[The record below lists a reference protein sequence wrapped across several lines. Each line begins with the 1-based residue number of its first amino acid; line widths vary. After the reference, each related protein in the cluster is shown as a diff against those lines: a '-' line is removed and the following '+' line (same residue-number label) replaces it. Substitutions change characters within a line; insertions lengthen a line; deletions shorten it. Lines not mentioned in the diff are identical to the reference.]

1 MVSARGAEYGWR
13 EVTFHRD
20 PDRTRGPRQGPSRAA
35 RGRAA
40 SPVIG
45 LQQALGNR
53 GTGQVLAR
61 RPAAGQGTL
70 EHSVRIG
77 RLGPVEVKESN
88 AADWASHKAD
98 AADLVITTVKGRHSK
113 ELQRLADGRTRV
125 DRIEVQAVTG
135 QNSWVIVTFKNAV
148 ITGYEADPGGKTES
162 WTATR
167 FDGVDIKRTSIGT
180 PRP

>member
-1 MVSARGAEYGWR
+1 MVSARSAEYGWR

-20 PDRTRGPRQGPSRAA
+20 PDRTRGPRQGGSPA

-45 LQQALGNR
+45 LQHALGNR

-61 RPAAGQGTL
+61 RPVAQKGTF

-77 RLGPVEVKESN
+77 KLGPVEVAESN
-88 AADWASHKAD
+88 VADWTSHKAG
-98 AADLVITTVKGRHSK
+98 AEDLVITTVKGRHSGD
-113 ELQRLADGRTRV
+113 LQRLADGRTRV
-125 DRIEVQAVTG
+125 DRIEVQVLTG
-135 QNSWVIVTFKNAV
+135 QNSWAVVTFKNAV
-148 ITGYEADPGGKTES
+148 IRGYEADPEGKHES
-162 WTATR
+162 WTAIR
-167 FDGVDIKRTSIGT
+167 FDGVDIRRTSIGV